1 MADKAK
7 PIPDGFHTLTPHLT
21 VRDAAKAIE
30 FYKQAFGAEVRGVVH
45 EGKKVMHAALK
56 IGDSMLMLNDE
67 FPEWGTLSP
76 LSTGNADAG
85 VAIHI
90 YVEDVDNVFNRAV
103 SAGATVKM
111 PPMDQFWGDR
121 YGQVVDLATCLTK
134 KCARPG
140 SKHFRGC
147 LSQPDDLRG
156 SISQQ
161 DSQVTQIIASRAS
174 NDCVA

>member
-21 VRDAAKAIE
+21 VRDAAKAID
-30 FYKQAFGAEVRGVVH
+30 FHKQAFGAEVRGVSY
-45 EGKKVMHAALK
+45 EGKKVIHAALK

-76 LSTGNADAG
+76 LSTGNAGAG

-121 YGQVVDLATCLTK
+121 YGQVVDPFGHRWSLATHV
-134 KCARPG
+134 RD
-140 SKHFRGC
+140 
-147 LSQPDDLRG
+147 LSHEEMRAAQENAF
-156 SISQQ
+156 SQMPK
-161 DSQVTQIIASRAS
+161 SA
-174 NDCVA
+174 